1 MAFAHT
7 DRKYGR
13 VSRALKNKTPLR
25 AIQHIPV
32 TGPHNWFL
40 SVISEFI

>member
-13 VSRALKNKTPLR
+13 VSRALKNSSES
-25 AIQHIPV
+25 IQHIPV
-32 TGPHNWFL
+32 TGPHNRFL
-40 SVISEFI
+40 PVISEFI